1 MAMAMSLSPRRL
13 GVVGRARADVAE
25 VGFGVGD
32 RRLRGERAEIAPTAG
47 AMIHLTTV
55 DGARTTGTL
64 AYDPDGNVV
73 VKIATETLELGAVLD
88 AYDSISEVDRRL
100 PILRPPRRVA
110 PATPPPRKGGSGT
123 FARVIDDA
131 AAKLFAPA
139 VLGADS
145 AAAARRRERI
155 VGPLVPPGIEGADT
169 MFTTA
174 RAAARAS
181 TTTYAGSRKRTAPRH
196 WQRPCRRTR
205 GDPRLRPSRR

>member
-88 AYDSISEVDRRL
+88 AYDSISEVDRDAARRGGVRPRVL
-100 PILRPPRRVA
+100 PRPKPPPRRRGLRAHVA
-110 PATPPPRKGGSGT
+110 RGGPG
-123 FARVIDDA
+123 D
-131 AAKLFAPA
+131 
-139 VLGADS
+139 G
-145 AAAARRRERI
+145 AAARRRSAGGAGAGAPDSSR
-155 VGPLVPPGIEGADT
+155 GLVITLVSYPDV
-169 MFTTA
+169 
-174 RAAARAS
+174 AS
-181 TTTYAGSRKRTAPRH
+181 MA
-196 WQRPCRRTR
+196 
-205 GDPRLRPSRR
+205 